1 MNKKLD
7 LSSIGTLNP
16 VLDSVEFVKRAWSS
30 FNLPTSFAPTM
41 DVEELDKRIADLKA
55 VEQWL
60 NVNLSML
67 KGTIQA
73 LEIQRGTLAAM
84 KAFGNAVTTSG
95 DSFVQIAQ
103 AERSSPTRA
112 PEVEPAAAP
121 PKPRPARR
129 ARAKARAGAT
139 GSRSPLAAVGDAVN
153 PSTWWNLLQGQF
165 NQVAQAALS
174 GSGISASEPEKK
186 LPPAPAGKSRAA
198 SRRKKRPASG
208 AKKQSN

>member
-1 MNKKLD
+1 MIKKLD
-7 LSSIGTLNP
+7 LSSIGTMNP

-41 DVEELDKRIADLKA
+41 DVDELDKRIADLKA

-84 KAFGNAVTTSG
+84 KAFGNAVSTSG

-103 AERSSPTRA
+103 AERSAPSRV
-112 PEVEPAAAP
+112 PEVEPAAP
-121 PKPRPARR
+121 LEKPRR
-129 ARAKARAGAT
+129 AGRPRAKTRTGAAGD
-139 GSRSPLAAVGDAVN
+139 RSPLSAVGEAVN

-174 GSGISASEPEKK
+174 GSGIGASAPEKE
-186 LPPAPAGKSRAA
+186 LPPAPAGKSRPA
-198 SRRKKRPASG
+198 SRRRTRPASG
-208 AKKQSN
+208 AKKQPN